1 MTLKKN
7 DQNEILNHKTQFVAH
22 HLGSVEKVMY
32 FMNAWPSLLIGRHKA
47 ALYAD
52 LQSYRVATGLVSVV
66 IIC

>member
-32 FMNAWPSLLIGRHKA
+32 FMNA
-47 ALYAD
+47 
-52 LQSYRVATGLVSVV
+52 
-66 IIC
+66 